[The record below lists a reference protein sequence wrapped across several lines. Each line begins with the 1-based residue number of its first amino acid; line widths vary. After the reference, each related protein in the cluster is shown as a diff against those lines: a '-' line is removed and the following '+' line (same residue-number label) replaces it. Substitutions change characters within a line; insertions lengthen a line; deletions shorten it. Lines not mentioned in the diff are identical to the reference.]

1 MAERIEHALGANG
14 LRALENVLRGRPLL
28 ALDFDGTLAA
38 IVEDPDHARI
48 EPALSATLAGLA
60 AQLPVAIVTGRSVA
74 DLEGRLGFR
83 PDRIIGS
90 HGAENPAATLPS
102 GTDVQLD
109 AMRDRLRESAGA
121 WRAAGLSVE
130 DKQHSLA
137 LHYRRA
143 PDREAARRLAESL
156 VLDLPLGLRS
166 FGGKCVLNVVAQD
179 APDKADAV
187 HALVRH
193 FGADRALYLGDDVN
207 DEAVFERAGAGWLT
221 VRVGREGPPSAA
233 MYALDDQ
240 SEVAGFLRLV
250 LEISRRPDRPAFATR
265 AGNAK
270 RVGSS

>member
-143 PDREAARRLAESL
+143 PDREAARKLAESL
-156 VLDLPLGLRS
+156 VLDLPPGLRS

-179 APDKADAV
+179 APDKGDAV
-187 HALVRH
+187 HALLRH
-193 FGADRALYLGDDVN
+193 YGADRALYLGDDVN
-207 DEAVFERAGAGWLT
+207 DEAVFERAGPDWLT
-221 VRVGREGPPSAA
+221 IRVGREGPPSAA
-233 MYALDDQ
+233 MYALNDQ
-240 SEVAGFLRLV
+240 SEVAAFLQIV
-250 LEISRRPDRPAFATR
+250 LEISRGPDGPGADTAGERPART
-265 AGNAK
+265 
-270 RVGSS
+270 